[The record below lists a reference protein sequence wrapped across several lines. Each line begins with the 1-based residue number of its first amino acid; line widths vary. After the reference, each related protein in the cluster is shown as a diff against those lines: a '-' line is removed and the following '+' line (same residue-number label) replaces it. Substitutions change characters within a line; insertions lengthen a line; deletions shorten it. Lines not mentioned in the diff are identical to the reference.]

1 MTLSPAGRGQG
12 EGATRQALLHYLMK
26 LIKGTKIAL
35 KTLGA
40 HKMRTALAVIGIVIG
55 VSAVVLMVAIGRGA
69 QEAVLKKI
77 QGLGTNLI
85 IVTAGKVR
93 IIAGRPRQTGNTTSL
108 TVRDAEA
115 LATESSVVGG
125 AAPFQG
131 KKYLVKYGEA
141 STNTI
146 VSGTTPDFPDIRNFR
161 PATGRFFTE
170 DEVKAS
176 LRVAVL
182 GRTVVRNLFEDRAP
196 IGEMIRVNN
205 VPFEVIGVLEEKGVN
220 AIGQDDDDQILIPI
234 TTVMRRLMNVTY
246 ANNVY
251 VAARDAAHMDRAVSD
266 ITSIL
271 RERHHLKPGKEDD
284 FSIQN
289 QMDILRA
296 EQETSETFTM
306 LLGGIAAVSLLV
318 GGVGILAIMLISIK
332 ERIKEIGLRRAL
344 GARKKD
350 VLLQFLMEAL
360 VLSLAG
366 GIIGAVLGVLGSLI
380 VGWTTELPTSVSVPS
395 VFIAFFFSAAIG
407 LFFGIYPARKAAELD
422 PIYALRSE

>member
-1 MTLSPAGRGQG
+1 
-12 EGATRQALLHYLMK
+12 MK
-26 LIKGTKIAL
+26 VLKGTKIAL

-69 QEAVLKKI
+69 QESVLKKI

-115 LATESSVVGG
+115 LVSESSVIAS
-125 AAPFQG
+125 AAAFQG
-131 KKYLVKYGEA
+131 KKYLVKYSDA

-146 VSGTTPDFPDIRNFR
+146 VSGTTPDFPNIRNFQLGL
-161 PATGRFFTE
+161 GRFFTD

-176 LRVAVL
+176 MRVAVL
-182 GRTVVRNLFEDRAP
+182 GKTVVRNLFDDHAA
-196 IGEMIRVNN
+196 IGETIRINN

-220 AIGQDDDDQILIPI
+220 AIGQDDDDQIFIPI
-234 TTVMRRLMNVTY
+234 TTVMHRLMNVIY
-246 ANNVY
+246 VNNIY
-251 VAARDAAHMDRAVSD
+251 IAARDVSLMDKAVND
-266 ITSIL
+266 IGVIL
-271 RERHHLKPGKEDD
+271 RERHRLKPDKDDD

-306 LLGGIAAVSLLV
+306 LLSGIAAISLLV
-318 GGVGILAIMLISIK
+318 GGVGIFAIMLISIK
-332 ERIKEIGLRRAL
+332 ERTKEIGLRRAL

-350 VLLQFLMEAL
+350 ILLQFLMEAL

-366 GIIGAVLGVLGSLI
+366 GIIGAVLGVTGSLV
-380 VGWTTELPTSVSVPS
+380 VGWTSELPTSVSGLS
-395 VFIAFFFSAAIG
+395 VVVAFLFSAAIG
-407 LFFGIYPARKAAELD
+407 LFFGIYPAKKAAEFD
-422 PIYALRSE
+422 PIHALQSE

>member
-1 MTLSPAGRGQG
+1 MPSSASS
-12 EGATRQALLHYLMK
+12 AVKKDVMK
-26 LIKGTKIAL
+26 LLKGTKIAL

-55 VSAVVLMVAIGRGA
+55 VFAVVLMVAIGRGA
-69 QEAVLKKI
+69 QESVLKKI

-115 LATESSVVGG
+115 LAAESSAIAS
-125 AAPFQG
+125 AAAFQG
-131 KKYLVKYGEA
+131 KKYLVKYSES

-146 VSGTTPDFPDIRNFR
+146 VSGTTPEFPEIRNFR
-161 PATGRFFTE
+161 PGVGRFFTD

-176 LRVAVL
+176 MRVAVL
-182 GRTVVRNLFEDRAP
+182 GKTVVRNLFEDRAP
-196 IGEMIRVNN
+196 IGEMIRINN

-234 TTVMRRLMNVTY
+234 TTVMHRLMNVIFV
-246 ANNVY
+246 NNVY
-251 VAARDAAHMDRAVSD
+251 IAARDAAHMDKAVSD
-266 ITSIL
+266 IASIL
-271 RERHHLKPGKEDD
+271 RERHHLKQGKDDD

-306 LLGGIAAVSLLV
+306 LLGGIAAISLLV
-318 GGVGILAIMLISIK
+318 GGVGIFAIMLISIK
-332 ERIKEIGLRRAL
+332 ERTSEIGLRRAL

-350 VLLQFLMEAL
+350 ILLQFLMEAL

-366 GIIGAVLGVLGSLI
+366 GIIGAALGVVGSLF
-380 VGWTTELPTSVSVPS
+380 VGWTTELPTSVSVLS

-422 PIYALRSE
+422 PIHALRSE

>member
-1 MTLSPAGRGQG
+1 
-12 EGATRQALLHYLMK
+12 MK

-35 KTLGA
+35 KTLGT

-108 TVRDAEA
+108 TVRDAVA
-115 LATESSVVGG
+115 LATESAAIAK

-131 KKYLVKYGEA
+131 KKYLVKYGET
-141 STNTI
+141 SSNTV
-146 VSGTTPDFPDIRNFR
+146 VSGTTPEFPEIRNFR
-161 PATGRFFTE
+161 PGLGRFFTE
-170 DEVKAS
+170 DEVRAS

-182 GRTVVRNLFEDRAP
+182 GRTVVRNLFEDRAA
-196 IGEMIRVNN
+196 IGEMVRINN

-234 TTVMRRLMNVTY
+234 TTAMRRLMNVTY
-246 ANNVY
+246 VNNIY
-251 VAARDAAHMDRAVSD
+251 IAARDVSLMDKAVAD
-266 ITSIL
+266 IASIL
-271 RERHHLKPGKEDD
+271 RERHRLKPGREND

-306 LLGGIAAVSLLV
+306 LLGGIAAISLLV

-332 ERIKEIGLRRAL
+332 ERVREIGLRRAL

-350 VLLQFLMEAL
+350 ILLQFLMEAL

-366 GIIGAVLGVLGSLI
+366 GIIGAALGISGSLI
-380 VGWTTELPTSVSVPS
+380 VGWTTELPTSISLPS
-395 VFIAFFFSAAIG
+395 VAVAFIFSAAIG
-407 LFFGIYPARKAAELD
+407 LFFGIYPARKAAEFD
-422 PIYALRSE
+422 PIVSLRSE

>member
-1 MTLSPAGRGQG
+1 
-12 EGATRQALLHYLMK
+12 MK
-26 LIKGTKIAL
+26 LLKGTKIAL

-69 QEAVLKKI
+69 QAAVLKKI

-93 IIAGRPRQTGNTTSL
+93 IIAGRPRQTGNITTL
-108 TVRDAEA
+108 TVRDADA
-115 LATESSVVGG
+115 LASESSAIVSV
-125 AAPFQG
+125 ASFQG
-131 KKYLVKYGEA
+131 KKFLVKYNEA
-141 STNTI
+141 SATTI
-146 VSGTTPDFPDIRNFR
+146 VSGTTPDFPDIRNFQ
-161 PATGRFFTE
+161 PALGRFFSD

-176 LRVAVL
+176 MRVAVL
-182 GRTVVRNLFEDRAP
+182 GKTVAHNLFENRTP
-196 IGEMIRVNN
+196 VGEIIRINN

-220 AIGQDDDDQILIPI
+220 AIGQDDDDLILIPI
-234 TTVMRRLMNVTY
+234 TTVMHRLMNVTY
-246 ANNVY
+246 VNNIY
-251 VAARDAAHMDRAVSD
+251 IAARDAAHMDKAVND
-266 ITSIL
+266 ITTLL
-271 RERHHLKPGKEDD
+271 RERHHIKPGKDDD
-284 FSIQN
+284 FSTQN

-296 EQETSETFTM
+296 EQETSETFTL
-306 LLGGIAAVSLLV
+306 LLGGIAGISLLV

-350 VLLQFLMEAL
+350 ILLQFLMEAL

-366 GIIGAVLGVLGSLI
+366 GIIGALLGVAGSLI
-380 VGWTTELPTSVSVPS
+380 VGWTSELPTSVSIPS
-395 VFIAFFFSAAIG
+395 VVLAFIFSATIG

-422 PIYALRSE
+422 PIHALRSE

>member
-1 MTLSPAGRGQG
+1 
-12 EGATRQALLHYLMK
+12 MK
-26 LIKGTKIAL
+26 LLKGTKIAL

-69 QEAVLKKI
+69 QEAVLARI
-77 QGLGTNLI
+77 QGLGTNLV

-93 IIAGRPRQTGNTTSL
+93 VIAGRPRQTGNTTTL
-108 TVRDAEA
+108 TARDAEA
-115 LATESSVVGG
+115 LADESAAIAA

-141 STNTI
+141 SSNTV
-146 VSGTTPDFPDIRNFR
+146 VSGTSPEFSGIRNFR
-161 PATGRFFTE
+161 PAEGRFFTD
-170 DEVKAS
+170 DETRAAM
-176 LRVAVL
+176 RVAVL
-182 GRTVVRNLFEDRAP
+182 GRTVVRNLFEDRSAV
-196 IGEMIRVNN
+196 GETVRINN

-220 AIGQDDDDQILIPI
+220 AIGQDDDDQVLIPI
-234 TTVMRRLMNVTY
+234 TTVMRRLMNVSY
-246 ANNVY
+246 VNNIY
-251 VAARDAAHMDRAVSD
+251 IAARDASLMDRAVAD
-266 ITSIL
+266 IGSIL
-271 RERHHLKPGKEDD
+271 RERHRLKAGKEDD

-332 ERIKEIGLRRAL
+332 ERTREVGLRRAL

-350 VLLQFLMEAL
+350 ILLQFLMEAL
-360 VLSLAG
+360 ALSLAG
-366 GIIGAVLGVLGSLI
+366 GVLGAALGIAGSLI
-380 VGWTTELPTSVSVPS
+380 TRWMTELPTSISLPS
-395 VFIAFFFSAAIG
+395 VFLAFFFSAAIG

-422 PIYALRSE
+422 PIHALRSE

>member
-1 MTLSPAGRGQG
+1 
-12 EGATRQALLHYLMK
+12 MK
-26 LIKGTKIAL
+26 VIKGTKIAL

-40 HKMRTALAVIGIVIG
+40 HKMRTTLAVIGIVIG

-69 QEAVLKKI
+69 QESVLKKI

-93 IIAGRPRQTGNTTSL
+93 IIAGRPRQTGNITSL

-115 LATESSVVGG
+115 LAFESSAIAD

-131 KKYLVKYGEA
+131 KKYLVKCGEA

-146 VSGTTPDFPDIRNFR
+146 VSGTTPDFPEIRNFR
-161 PATGRFFTE
+161 PALGRFFTE

-176 LRVAVL
+176 QRVAVL
-182 GRTVVRNLFEDRAP
+182 GKAIIRNLFDGRAA
-196 IGEMIRVNN
+196 IGETIRINN

-234 TTVMRRLMNVTY
+234 TTVMHRLMNVIY
-246 ANNVY
+246 VNNIY
-251 VAARDAAHMDRAVSD
+251 VAARDVSLMDEAVAD
-266 ITSIL
+266 IASIL
-271 RERHHLKPGKEDD
+271 RERHRVKPGRDDD

-296 EQETSETFTM
+296 EEETSETFTL
-306 LLGGIAAVSLLV
+306 LLGGIAAISLLV
-318 GGVGILAIMLISIK
+318 GGVGIFAIMLISIK
-332 ERIKEIGLRRAL
+332 ERTREIGLRRAL

-350 VLLQFLMEAL
+350 ILLQFLMEAL
-360 VLSLAG
+360 VLSVTG
-366 GIIGAVLGVLGSLI
+366 GIIGAVLGVLGSFI
-380 VGWTTELPTSVSVPS
+380 VGWITELPTSVSGLS
-395 VFIAFFFSAAIG
+395 VIVAFIFSAAIG
-407 LFFGIYPARKAAELD
+407 LFFGIYPAQKAAAFD
-422 PIYALRSE
+422 PIHALRSE

>member
-1 MTLSPAGRGQG
+1 
-12 EGATRQALLHYLMK
+12 MK

-35 KTLGA
+35 KTLSA

-115 LATESSVVGG
+115 LASESPAIAG

-131 KKYLVKYGEA
+131 KKYLVKYNEA

-146 VSGTTPDFPDIRNFR
+146 VSGTTPDFSDTRNFR
-161 PATGRFFTE
+161 AAEGRFFTD

-182 GRTVVRNLFEDRAP
+182 GRTVVRNLFEDRSAV
-196 IGEMIRVNN
+196 GETIRINN
-205 VPFEVIGVLEEKGVN
+205 VPFEIIGVLEEKGVN
-220 AIGQDDDDQILIPI
+220 AIGQDDDDQVLIPI
-234 TTVMRRLMNVTY
+234 TTVMHRLMNVIY
-246 ANNVY
+246 LNNIY
-251 VAARDAAHMDRAVSD
+251 IAARDVALMDKAVSD
-266 ITSIL
+266 IASIL

-306 LLGGIAAVSLLV
+306 LLGGIAAISLLV

-332 ERIKEIGLRRAL
+332 ERVREVGLRRAL
-344 GARKKD
+344 GARRKD
-350 VLLQFLMEAL
+350 ILLQFLMEAL
-360 VLSLAG
+360 ALSLAG
-366 GIIGAVLGVLGSLI
+366 GVIGAMLGVAGSLI
-380 VGWTTELPTSVSVPS
+380 VGLTTELPTSVSSLS
-395 VFIAFFFSAAIG
+395 VLVAFFFSAAIG

-422 PIYALRSE
+422 PIHALRSE

>member
-1 MTLSPAGRGQG
+1 
-12 EGATRQALLHYLMK
+12 MK
-26 LIKGTKIAL
+26 VIKGTKIAL

-69 QEAVLKKI
+69 QESVLKKI

-115 LATESSVVGG
+115 LASESG
-125 AAPFQG
+125 AIASAAAFQG
-131 KKYLVKYGEA
+131 KKYLVKYSDA

-161 PATGRFFTE
+161 PVLGRFFTD

-176 LRVAVL
+176 MRVAIL
-182 GRTVVRNLFEDRAP
+182 GKTVVRNLFEERAA
-196 IGEMIRVNN
+196 IGETIRINN

-234 TTVMRRLMNVTY
+234 TTVMHRLMNVIY
-246 ANNVY
+246 VNNIY
-251 VAARDAAHMDRAVSD
+251 IAARDVSLMDKAVSD
-266 ITSIL
+266 IGAIL
-271 RERHHLKPGKEDD
+271 RERHHLKPGKDDD

-306 LLGGIAAVSLLV
+306 LLGGIAAISLLV
-318 GGVGILAIMLISIK
+318 GGVGIFAIMIISIK
-332 ERIKEIGLRRAL
+332 ERTREIGLRRAL

-350 VLLQFLMEAL
+350 ILLQFLMEAL

-366 GIIGAVLGVLGSLI
+366 GIIGAVLGVLGSHI
-380 VGWTTELPTSVSVPS
+380 VGWTTELPTSVSVLS
-395 VFIAFFFSAAIG
+395 VVVAFLFSAAIG
-407 LFFGIYPARKAAELD
+407 LFFGIYPAKKAAEFD
-422 PIYALRSE
+422 PIHALRSE

>member
-1 MTLSPAGRGQG
+1 
-12 EGATRQALLHYLMK
+12 MK

-69 QEAVLKKI
+69 QESVLKKI

-115 LATESSVVGG
+115 LAAESAAIAN

-131 KKYLVKYGEA
+131 KKYLVKYGEV

-146 VSGTTPDFPDIRNFR
+146 VSGTTPEFPEIRNFR
-161 PATGRFFTE
+161 PGKGRFFTG
-170 DEVKAS
+170 DEEKAS
-176 LRVAVL
+176 MRVAVL
-182 GRTVVRNLFEDRAP
+182 GRTVVRNLFEDRAI
-196 IGEMIRVNN
+196 IGEMIRINN

-234 TTVMRRLMNVTY
+234 TTVMHRLMNVIY
-246 ANNVY
+246 VNNIY
-251 VAARDAAHMDRAVSD
+251 VAARDVSLMDTAVGD
-266 ITSIL
+266 ISAIL

-306 LLGGIAAVSLLV
+306 LLGGIAAISLLV

-332 ERIKEIGLRRAL
+332 ERTKEIGLRRAL

-350 VLLQFLMEAL
+350 ILLQFLMEAL

-380 VGWTTELPTSVSVPS
+380 TGWTTELPTSVSGIS
-395 VFIAFFFSAAIG
+395 VVVAFLFSAAIG
-407 LFFGIYPARKAAELD
+407 LFFGIYPAKKAAEFD
-422 PIYALRSE
+422 PIHALRSE

>member
-1 MTLSPAGRGQG
+1 
-12 EGATRQALLHYLMK
+12 MK
-26 LIKGTKIAL
+26 VIKGTRIAL

-115 LATESSVVGG
+115 LATDSTAIAG

-146 VSGTTPDFPDIRNFR
+146 VSGTTPEFTDIRNFR
-161 PATGRFFTE
+161 PAVGRFFND
-170 DEVKAS
+170 DEVKGAQ
-176 LRVAVL
+176 RVAVV
-182 GRTVVRNLFEDRAP
+182 GKTVIRNLFEDRAAL
-196 IGEMIRVNN
+196 GETIRINN

-220 AIGQDDDDQILIPI
+220 AIGQDDDDQIIIPI
-234 TTVMRRLMNVTY
+234 TTVMHRLMNVIY
-246 ANNVY
+246 VNNVY
-251 VAARDAAHMDRAVSD
+251 IAARNETLMDRAVAD
-266 ITSIL
+266 IASIL
-271 RERHHLKPGKEDD
+271 RERHHLKPGKDDD

-289 QMDILRA
+289 QMDIVRA

-306 LLGGIAAVSLLV
+306 LLGGIAAISLIV

-332 ERIKEIGLRRAL
+332 ERVKEIGLRRAV
-344 GARKKD
+344 GARRKD
-350 VLLQFLMEAL
+350 ILLQFLIEAL
-360 VLSLAG
+360 VLSVAG
-366 GIIGAVLGVLGSLI
+366 GIIGAVLGVAGSLI
-380 VGWTTELPTSVSVPS
+380 VGWTSELPTSVSALS
-395 VFIAFFFSAAIG
+395 VVVAFLFSAAIG
-407 LFFGIYPARKAAELD
+407 LFFGIYPARKAAEYD
-422 PIYALRSE
+422 PIHALRSE

>member
-1 MTLSPAGRGQG
+1 
-12 EGATRQALLHYLMK
+12 MK
-26 LIKGTKIAL
+26 LLKGTKIAL

-115 LATESSVVGG
+115 LAAESSAI
-125 AAPFQG
+125 AAAAAFQG
-131 KKYLVKYGEA
+131 KKYLVKYSES

-146 VSGTTPDFPDIRNFR
+146 VSGTTPEFPEIRNFR
-161 PATGRFFTE
+161 PATGRFFTD

-176 LRVAVL
+176 VRVAVL
-182 GRTVVRNLFEDRAP
+182 GKTVVRNLFEDHAP
-196 IGEMIRVNN
+196 IGEMIRINN
-205 VPFEVIGVLEEKGVN
+205 VPFEIIGVLEEKGVN

-234 TTVMRRLMNVTY
+234 TTVMHRLMNVIY
-246 ANNVY
+246 VNNVY
-251 VAARDAAHMDRAVSD
+251 VAARDVSLMDKAVSD
-266 ITSIL
+266 IASIL
-271 RERHHLKPGKEDD
+271 RERHHLKQGKDDD

-306 LLGGIAAVSLLV
+306 LLGGIAAISLLV
-318 GGVGILAIMLISIK
+318 GGVGIFAVMLISIK
-332 ERIKEIGLRRAL
+332 ERTREIGLRRAL

-350 VLLQFLMEAL
+350 ILLQFLMEAL

-366 GIIGAVLGVLGSLI
+366 GILGAMIGVAGSLF
-380 VGWTTELPTSVSVPS
+380 VGWTTELLTSVSVTS
-395 VFIAFFFSAAIG
+395 VFIAFFFSAAVG

-422 PIYALRSE
+422 PIHALRSE

>member
-1 MTLSPAGRGQG
+1 
-12 EGATRQALLHYLMK
+12 MK
-26 LIKGTKIAL
+26 LLKGTRVAL

-93 IIAGRPRQTGNTTSL
+93 IVAGRPRQTGNTTLL

-115 LATESSVVGG
+115 LSTESSAIAGT
-125 AAPFQG
+125 APFQG
-131 KKYLVKYGEA
+131 GKYLVKYGEA
-141 STNTI
+141 STNTV

-161 PATGRFFTE
+161 PGTGRFFTE
-170 DEVKAS
+170 DEVRGS

-182 GRTVVRNLFEDRAP
+182 GRTIVRNLFEDRSP
-196 IGEMIRVNN
+196 LGETIRIKN
-205 VPFEVIGVLEEKGVN
+205 VPFEVVGVFEEKGVN
-220 AIGQDDDDQILIPI
+220 AIGQDDDDQIIIPI
-234 TTVMRRLMNVTY
+234 TTAMRRLMNVSY
-246 ANNVY
+246 VNNIY
-251 VAARDAAHMDRAVSD
+251 IAARDVALMDQAAAD
-266 ITSIL
+266 ITTIL
-271 RERHHLKPGKEDD
+271 RERHHVRPGKEDD

-296 EQETSETFTM
+296 EQETAETFTM
-306 LLGGIAAVSLLV
+306 LLGGIAAISLLV

-332 ERIKEIGLRRAL
+332 ERIREIGLRRAV
-344 GARKKD
+344 GARRKD

-366 GIIGAVLGVLGSLI
+366 GIIGAALGVAGSLI
-380 VGWTTELPTSVSVPS
+380 VRWTTELPTSVSVLS
-395 VFIAFFFSAAIG
+395 IVVAFLFSAATG
-407 LFFGIYPARKAAELD
+407 LFFGIYPAKKAAEFD
-422 PIYALRSE
+422 PIHALRSE

>member
-1 MTLSPAGRGQG
+1 
-12 EGATRQALLHYLMK
+12 MK

-115 LATESSVVGG
+115 LAAESTAIAG

-146 VSGTTPDFPDIRNFR
+146 VSGTTPEFTDIRNFR
-161 PATGRFFTE
+161 PAIGRFFNE
-170 DEVKAS
+170 DEVKGAM
-176 LRVAVL
+176 RVAIV
-182 GRTVVRNLFEDRAP
+182 GKTVIHNLFEDRAVL
-196 IGEMIRVNN
+196 GETIRINN

-220 AIGQDDDDQILIPI
+220 AIGQDDDDQIIIPI
-234 TTVMRRLMNVTY
+234 TTVMHRLMNVIY
-246 ANNVY
+246 VNNVY
-251 VAARDAAHMDRAVSD
+251 IAARNEMLMDKAVAD
-266 ITSIL
+266 IASIL
-271 RERHHLKPGKEDD
+271 RDRHHLKPGKDDD

-289 QMDILRA
+289 QMDIVRA

-306 LLGGIAAVSLLV
+306 LLGGIAAISLLV

-332 ERIKEIGLRRAL
+332 ERVKEIGLRRAV
-344 GARKKD
+344 GARRKD
-350 VLLQFLMEAL
+350 ILLQFLIEAL
-360 VLSLAG
+360 VLSVAG
-366 GIIGAVLGVLGSLI
+366 GIIGVALGVAGSLI
-380 VGWTTELPTSVSVPS
+380 VGWTSDLPTSVSLLS
-395 VFIAFFFSAAIG
+395 VAVAFIFSAAIG
-407 LFFGIYPARKAAELD
+407 LFFGIYPARKAAEYD
-422 PIYALRSE
+422 PIHALRSE

>member
-1 MTLSPAGRGQG
+1 
-12 EGATRQALLHYLMK
+12 MK

-69 QEAVLKKI
+69 QESVLKKI

-93 IIAGRPRQTGNTTSL
+93 IIAGRPRQTGNITSL

-115 LATESSVVGG
+115 LAAESPAIAS

-131 KKYLVKYGEA
+131 KKYLVKYSEA

-146 VSGTTPDFPDIRNFR
+146 ISGTTPEFPDIRNFR
-161 PATGRFFTE
+161 PGAGRFFTD

-176 LRVAVL
+176 MRVAVL
-182 GRTVVRNLFEDRAP
+182 GKTVVRNLFEDRAP
-196 IGEMIRVNN
+196 LGEIVRINN

-220 AIGQDDDDQILIPI
+220 AIGQDDDDQILVPI
-234 TTVMRRLMNVTY
+234 TTVMHRLMNVIY
-246 ANNVY
+246 VNNVY
-251 VAARDAAHMDRAVSD
+251 VAARDTSLMDKAVGD
-266 ITSIL
+266 IASIL
-271 RERHHLKPGKEDD
+271 RERHHVRPGKEDD

-289 QMDILRA
+289 QLDILRA

-306 LLGGIAAVSLLV
+306 LIGGIAAISLLV

-332 ERIKEIGLRRAL
+332 ERTKEIGLRRAL
-344 GARKKD
+344 GARRKD
-350 VLLQFLMEAL
+350 ILHQFIVEAL
-360 VLSLAG
+360 VLSIAG
-366 GIIGAVLGVLGSLI
+366 GIIGAVLGITGSLI
-380 VGWTTELPTSVSVPS
+380 VGWTTELPTSVSVLS
-395 VFIAFFFSAAIG
+395 VIVAFLFSAAIG
-407 LFFGIYPARKAAELD
+407 LFFGIYPAKKAAELD

>member
-1 MTLSPAGRGQG
+1 
-12 EGATRQALLHYLMK
+12 MK
-26 LIKGTKIAL
+26 AIKGTKIAL

-69 QEAVLKKI
+69 QEAVLTRI

-93 IIAGRPRQTGNTTSL
+93 VIAGRPRQTGNTTTL

-115 LATESSVVGG
+115 LADESAAIAG

-131 KKYLVKYGEA
+131 KKYLVKYGESSA
-141 STNTI
+141 NTV
-146 VSGTTPDFPDIRNFR
+146 VSGTSPDFSAIRNFR
-161 PATGRFFTE
+161 PVQGRFFTD
-170 DEVKAS
+170 DETRAAM
-176 LRVAVL
+176 RVAVL
-182 GRTVVRNLFEDRAP
+182 GRTVVRNLFEDRPAV
-196 IGEMIRVNN
+196 GETIRINN

-220 AIGQDDDDQILIPI
+220 AIGQDDDDQVLIPI
-234 TTVMRRLMNVTY
+234 TTVMRRLMNVSY
-246 ANNVY
+246 VNNIY
-251 VAARDAAHMDRAVSD
+251 IAARYASLMDRAVGD
-266 ITSIL
+266 IGAIL
-271 RERHHLKPGKEDD
+271 RERHHLKAGKEDD

-332 ERIKEIGLRRAL
+332 ERTREVGLRRAL

-350 VLLQFLMEAL
+350 ILLQFLMEAL
-360 VLSLAG
+360 ALSLAG
-366 GIIGAVLGVLGSLI
+366 GVLGAALGVLGSLI
-380 VGWTTELPTSVSVPS
+380 TRWTTELPTSVSLPS
-395 VFIAFFFSAAIG
+395 VFLAFFFSAAIG

-422 PIYALRSE
+422 PIHALRSE

>member
-1 MTLSPAGRGQG
+1 
-12 EGATRQALLHYLMK
+12 MK
-26 LIKGTKIAL
+26 LLKGTKIAI

-93 IIAGRPRQTGNTTSL
+93 VIAGRPRQTGNITSL

-115 LATESSVVGG
+115 LAVESSAIGG

-141 STNTI
+141 STNTV
-146 VSGTTPDFPDIRNFR
+146 VSGTTPDFSGIRNFR
-161 PATGRFFTE
+161 PAMGRFFTD

-176 LRVAVL
+176 MRVAVI
-182 GRTVVRNLFEDRAP
+182 GRTIVRNLFEGRAV
-196 IGEMIRVNN
+196 IGEMIRINN

-220 AIGQDDDDQILIPI
+220 AIGQDDDDQILVPI
-234 TTVMRRLMNVTY
+234 TTVMRRLMNVIY
-246 ANNVY
+246 VNNVY
-251 VAARDAAHMDRAVSD
+251 VAARDVSLMDKAVAD
-266 ITSIL
+266 IASIL

-306 LLGGIAAVSLLV
+306 LLGGIAAISLLV

-332 ERIKEIGLRRAL
+332 ERTREIGLRRAL
-344 GARKKD
+344 GARRKD

-360 VLSLAG
+360 VLSIAG
-366 GIIGAVLGVLGSLI
+366 GLLGAVLGVLGSFV
-380 VGWTTELPTSVSVPS
+380 VGWTSELPTSVSVPS

-407 LFFGIYPARKAAELD
+407 LFFGIYPAKRAAELD

>member
-1 MTLSPAGRGQG
+1 
-12 EGATRQALLHYLMK
+12 MK
-26 LIKGTKIAL
+26 LLKGTKIAL

-55 VSAVVLMVAIGRGA
+55 VSAVILMVAIGRGA
-69 QEAVLKKI
+69 EASVLKKI
-77 QGLGTNLI
+77 RGLGTNLI

-115 LATESSVVGG
+115 LAAESSAIAG

-131 KKYLVKYGEA
+131 KKFLVKYEDA
-141 STNTI
+141 STNTV
-146 VSGTTPDFPDIRNFR
+146 VSGTTPEFSEIRNFS
-161 PATGRFFTE
+161 PAKGRFFSE
-170 DEVKAS
+170 DEVKAAM
-176 LRVAVL
+176 RVAVV
-182 GRTVVRNLFEDRAP
+182 GKTVVNNLFEGRSAV
-196 IGEMIRVNN
+196 GETIRINN

-234 TTVMRRLMNVTY
+234 TTVMRRLMNVIY
-246 ANNVY
+246 VNNVY
-251 VAARDAAHMDRAVSD
+251 VAARDASLMDKAVAD
-266 ITSIL
+266 MTSIL
-271 RERHHLKPGKEDD
+271 RERHHLKPGKEED

-296 EQETSETFTM
+296 EEETSETFTM

-332 ERIKEIGLRRAL
+332 ERVKEIGLRRAV
-344 GARKKD
+344 GARRKD
-350 VLLQFLMEAL
+350 ILLQFLIEAL
-360 VLSLAG
+360 VLSVAG
-366 GIIGAVLGVLGSLI
+366 GLIGIVFGVSGSFV
-380 VGWTTELPTSVSVPS
+380 VGWTTELPTSVS
-395 VFIAFFFSAAIG
+395 AFSIIVAFLFSAAVG

>member
-1 MTLSPAGRGQG
+1 
-12 EGATRQALLHYLMK
+12 MK

-55 VSAVVLMVAIGRGA
+55 VSAVILMVAIGRGA
-69 QEAVLKKI
+69 QESVMKKI
-77 QGLGTNLI
+77 QGLGTNLV

-93 IIAGRPRQTGNTTSL
+93 VIAGRPRQTGNTTSL

-115 LATESSVVGG
+115 LPSESSVIAS

-131 KKYLVKYGEA
+131 KKFLVKYGEA
-141 STNTI
+141 STNTM
-146 VSGTTPDFPDIRNFR
+146 VSGTTPDFPEIRNFR
-161 PATGRFFTE
+161 PAMGRFFTE

-176 LRVAVL
+176 MRVAVV
-182 GRTVVRNLFEDRAP
+182 GKTVINNLFEGRDA
-196 IGEMIRVNN
+196 IGETMRINN
-205 VPFEVIGVLEEKGVN
+205 VPFEVIGILEEKGVN
-220 AIGQDDDDQILIPI
+220 AIGQDDDDQIIIPI
-234 TTVMRRLMNVTY
+234 TTVMHRLMNVIY
-246 ANNVY
+246 VNNVY
-251 VAARDAAHMDRAVSD
+251 VAARDVSLMDKAVGD
-266 ITSIL
+266 IGSIL
-271 RERHHLKPGKEDD
+271 RERHHLKTGKDDD

-296 EQETSETFTM
+296 EQETSDTFTM

-332 ERIKEIGLRRAL
+332 ERTKEIGLRRAL

-360 VLSLAG
+360 VLSIVG
-366 GIIGAVLGVLGSLI
+366 GILGTAIGVLGSFI
-380 VGWTTELPTSVSVPS
+380 VHWTSDLPTSVSALS
-395 VFIAFFFSAAIG
+395 VVIAFLFSAGIG
-407 LFFGIYPARKAAELD
+407 LFFGIYPAKKAAELD
-422 PIYALRSE
+422 PIHALRSE

>member
-1 MTLSPAGRGQG
+1 
-12 EGATRQALLHYLMK
+12 MK

-69 QEAVLKKI
+69 QESVLKKI

-115 LATESSVVGG
+115 LTTESSAIAD

-131 KKYLVKYGEA
+131 KKYLVKYADA
-141 STNTI
+141 STNTM
-146 VSGTTPDFPDIRNFR
+146 VSGTTPNFPDIRNFL
-161 PATGRFFTE
+161 PGIGRFFND

-176 LRVAVL
+176 MRVAVL
-182 GRTVVRNLFEDRAP
+182 GKTVVHNLFEDRVP
-196 IGEMIRVNN
+196 LGETVRINN

-234 TTVMRRLMNVTY
+234 TTVMHRLMNVIY
-246 ANNVY
+246 VNNVY
-251 VAARDAAHMDRAVSD
+251 IAARNVSLMDKAVGD
-266 ITSIL
+266 ISSIL
-271 RERHHLKPGKEDD
+271 RERHHLKPGKDDD

-306 LLGGIAAVSLLV
+306 LLGGIAAISLLV

-332 ERIKEIGLRRAL
+332 ERLKEIGLRRAL

-350 VLLQFLMEAL
+350 ILLQFLIEAL

-366 GIIGAVLGVLGSLI
+366 GIIGALIGVAGSLI
-380 VGWTTELPTSVSVPS
+380 VGWTTELPTTVSGLSVI
-395 VFIAFFFSAAIG
+395 IAFLFSAAIG

-422 PIYALRSE
+422 PIHALRSE

>member
-1 MTLSPAGRGQG
+1 
-12 EGATRQALLHYLMK
+12 MK
-26 LIKGTKIAL
+26 LLKGTKIAI

-93 IIAGRPRQTGNTTSL
+93 VIAGRPRQTGNITSL

-115 LATESSVVGG
+115 LAVESSAIGG

-141 STNTI
+141 STNTV
-146 VSGTTPDFPDIRNFR
+146 VSGTTPDFSGIRNFR
-161 PATGRFFTE
+161 PAMGRFFTD

-176 LRVAVL
+176 MRVAVI
-182 GRTVVRNLFEDRAP
+182 GRTIVRNLFEDRAV
-196 IGEMIRVNN
+196 IGEMIRINN

-220 AIGQDDDDQILIPI
+220 AIGQDDDDQILVPI
-234 TTVMRRLMNVTY
+234 TTVMRRLMNVIY
-246 ANNVY
+246 VNNVY
-251 VAARDAAHMDRAVSD
+251 VAARDVSLMDKAVAD
-266 ITSIL
+266 IASIL

-296 EQETSETFTM
+296 EQETSETFTL
-306 LLGGIAAVSLLV
+306 LLGGIAAISLLV

-332 ERIKEIGLRRAL
+332 ERTREIGLRRAL
-344 GARKKD
+344 GARRKD

-360 VLSLAG
+360 VLSIAG
-366 GIIGAVLGVLGSLI
+366 GLLGAVLGVLGSFV
-380 VGWTTELPTSVSVPS
+380 VGWTSELPTSVSVPS

-407 LFFGIYPARKAAELD
+407 LFFGIYPAKRAAELD

>member
-1 MTLSPAGRGQG
+1 
-12 EGATRQALLHYLMK
+12 MK
-26 LIKGTKIAL
+26 LLKGTKIAL

-115 LATESSVVGG
+115 IAAESTAIAG

-146 VSGTTPDFPDIRNFR
+146 ISGTTPEFSDIRNFR
-161 PATGRFFTE
+161 PAVGRFFND
-170 DEVKAS
+170 DEVKGAQ
-176 LRVAVL
+176 RVAVV
-182 GRTVVRNLFEDRAP
+182 GKTVIRNLFEDRAAL
-196 IGEMIRVNN
+196 GETIRINN

-234 TTVMRRLMNVTY
+234 TTVMHRLMNVIY
-246 ANNVY
+246 VNNIY
-251 VAARDAAHMDRAVSD
+251 IAARNEKLMDRAVAD
-266 ITSIL
+266 IASVL
-271 RERHHLKPGKEDD
+271 RERHHLKPGKDDD

-289 QMDILRA
+289 QMDIVRA

-306 LLGGIAAVSLLV
+306 LLGGIAAISLIV

-332 ERIKEIGLRRAL
+332 ERVKEIGLRRAV
-344 GARKKD
+344 GARRKD
-350 VLLQFLMEAL
+350 ILLQFLIEAL
-360 VLSLAG
+360 VLSVAG
-366 GIIGAVLGVLGSLI
+366 GIIGAVLGVAGSLI
-380 VGWTTELPTSVSVPS
+380 VGWTSDLPTSVSVLS
-395 VFIAFFFSAAIG
+395 VAVAFIFSAAIG
-407 LFFGIYPARKAAELD
+407 LFFGIYPAKKAAEYD
-422 PIYALRSE
+422 PIHALRSE